1 MTQVFSKGD
10 HNPTPLL
17 RTVPK
22 SQIHIALSVLPP
34 RSPLPAKVTQT
45 ARLPVGAVT
54 RTQHCGDGPN
64 PTLLSSTHP
73 KRQIKQLQGLTFQGS
88 QDIKHPSP

>member
-34 RSPLPAKVTQT
+34 WSPLPAKVTQT